1 MWHLCIVSKILIN
14 QWRRNHGCTGVTGQ
28 NLCAMRNFSNDIE
41 QRTLRVTTQE
51 RNLGVD
57 AGLLRGG
64 GGGRNFT
71 RLCTIC
77 ICNTGPK
84 LRFPTYPVYQNMTF
98 PHISYTY
105 LPEDRVEFYA
115 NE

>member
-64 GGGRNFT
+64 GGEGILQDYAQYAYAT
-71 RLCTIC
+71 LD
-77 ICNTGPK
+77 
-84 LRFPTYPVYQNMTF
+84 QN
-98 PHISYTY
+98 
-105 LPEDRVEFYA
+105 
-115 NE
+115 